1 MAAGKKIQRYKFGLS
16 PLAVSLLPFAFCTVR
31 YAIIKFMEMVKNKA
45 VLFLR
50 MIKFS
55 HSVFAL
61 PFAFTG
67 AVLAS
72 AWGNGKAA
80 AFWGIAGFPPAGK
93 LFWIT
98 AAMVGARSG
107 AMGLNRIIDRKID
120 AANPRTAGREI
131 PAGKIRVLDAAIFT
145 SVALSLLIFA
155 AYRLNPLC
163 LKLSPLAILVLVL
176 YSYTKRFTWMAH
188 FVLGIAIAAAPLGAW
203 IAIRGTLDK
212 EILPLSLAVVF
223 WLAGFDV
230 LYALQ
235 DIEFDRGHGIHS
247 IPQKF
252 GIKGSLVLSKLFH
265 FITWLLLA
273 ATGVIFGLNI
283 IYWVGMIVIAGLL
296 IYEHSLVKADDL
308 SGLDMAFFNMNGYIS
323 IAIFLFTMVSI
334 STGNGR

>member
-1 MAAGKKIQRYKFGLS
+1 
-16 PLAVSLLPFAFCTVR
+16 
-31 YAIIKFMEMVKNKA
+31 MEILKSKA

-67 AVLAS
+67 AILAS
-72 AWGNGKAA
+72 SGVAEKSST
-80 AFWGIAGFPPAGK
+80 FWGLTGFPSPEK
-93 LFWIT
+93 LFWIIV
-98 AAMVGARSG
+98 AMVGARSG
-107 AMGLNRIIDRKID
+107 AMGLNRIIDREID
-120 AANPRTAGREI
+120 GANPRTAGREL
-131 PAGKIRVLDAAIFT
+131 PAGKIRVFDAAIFT
-145 SVALSLLIFA
+145 AVALALLIFA

-176 YSYTKRFTWMAH
+176 YSYTKRFTWMSH
-188 FVLGIAIAAAPLGAW
+188 FVLGLAIAAAPMGAW
-203 IAIRGTLDK
+203 IAVRGTLDK

-235 DIEFDRGHGIHS
+235 DLGFDREHGLHS
-247 IPQKF
+247 IPQRF

-265 FITWLLLA
+265 FITWLLFA

-283 IYWVGMIVIAGLL
+283 IYWIGMSVIAGLL

-308 SGLDMAFFNMNGYIS
+308 TRLDMAFFNMNGYIS
-323 IAIFLFTMVSI
+323 IAVFLFTMTAI